1 MCRFYRI
8 RKPYWRLF
16 HVSWLTMILD
26 KAGIKRSFSAAS
38 VTYDSVAELQRTV
51 GKELLR
57 SIDTRKLTGTLLD
70 LGCGTGF
77 LTGELLAHLNHETTI
92 ALDIAL
98 SMLQTTQAKLAN
110 KRNISCICADAEHL
124 PLAGQ
129 SIDSVLSNLALQ
141 WCGNLEAVFID
152 IKRTLKPEGQL
163 VFSTFGPQTLH
174 ELKNAWATV
183 DNYNHV
189 NAFYSETRLQQ
200 FLQEA
205 GFKNSRIKST
215 LYTPRYESV
224 WTLMQ
229 ELKRL
234 GAHHVIAGRNK
245 KITTKKAMQ
254 KMISAYEKHR
264 VNDQIP
270 ATFEVISVIARV

>member
-1 MCRFYRI
+1 M
-8 RKPYWRLF
+8 L
-16 HVSWLTMILD
+16 LD
-26 KAGIKRSFSAAS
+26 KVRIKRSFAAAS
-38 VTYDSVAELQRTV
+38 VTYDGVAGLQRTV
-51 GKELLR
+51 GKDMLH
-57 SIDTRKLTGTLLD
+57 SIDAAKLTGTLLD

-77 LTGELLAHLNHETTI
+77 LTGELLAYSNHETTI
-92 ALDIAL
+92 ALDIAF
-98 SMLQTTQAKLAN
+98 SMLQITEAKLAN
-110 KRNISCICADAEHL
+110 KRNISYICADAEHL

-141 WCGNLEAVFID
+141 WCSNLKAVFID

-174 ELKNAWATV
+174 ELKSAWATI

-189 NAFYSETRLQQ
+189 NAFCSETQLQQ

-205 GFKNSRIKST
+205 GFKNSKIKST
-215 LYTPRYESV
+215 FYTPCYESV
-224 WTLMQ
+224 WALMQ
-229 ELKRL
+229 ELKNL

-245 KITTKKAMQ
+245 KITAKTTMQ
-254 KMISAYEKHR
+254 KMISAYEKHK

-270 ATFEVISVIARV
+270 ATFEVISVIAKV